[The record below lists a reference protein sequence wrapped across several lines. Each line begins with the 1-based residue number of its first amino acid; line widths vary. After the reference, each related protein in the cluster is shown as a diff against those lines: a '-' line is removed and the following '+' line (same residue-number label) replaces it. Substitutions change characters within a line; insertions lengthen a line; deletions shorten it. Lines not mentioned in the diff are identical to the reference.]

1 MTASTSVLSKVDLL
15 GPKPTESNLES
26 HYSRAQSPAPSK
38 EPFDPVAL
46 KAKYIAERDKRLKHG
61 GGINQYRLV
70 DEGGQFRHY
79 LDDPWVEPGFERE
92 PVDEV
97 NDVVVVGG
105 GYGAQLVAVRLIE
118 KGVKNVRLIEKAGGF
133 G

>member
-1 MTASTSVLSKVDLL
+1 MTTSTSVLSQVDLL
-15 GPKPTESNLES
+15 GPKPQESNLES
-26 HYSRAQSPAPSK
+26 HYSRAPSPSPPGS
-38 EPFDPVAL
+38 FDPVAL
-46 KAKYIAERDKRLKHG
+46 KAKYLAERDKRLQHG

-92 PVDEV
+92 PVEEV
-97 NDVVVVGG
+97 DDVVIVGG
-105 GYGAQLVAVRLIE
+105 GYGAQLVAVRLME